1 MSQRMDLQLTRE
13 AFLPHDKMEAKR
25 EGSRG
30 TPCAAD
36 HQIKQPA
43 NGDGCPQCV
52 PTALSTLSPTTAGHI
67 PLSHESFIYTAASRL
82 QLFTKSEK
90 QHPVSGFNAW

>member
-1 MSQRMDLQLTRE
+1 MDLQLRRE
-13 AFLPHDKMEAKR
+13 AFLPYDKIEAKR
-25 EGSRG
+25 EGGRG

-36 HQIKQPA
+36 HQVKQPV
-43 NGDGCPQCV
+43 NEDGCPQCV
-52 PTALSTLSPTTAGHI
+52 PTTISILSPTTAGHI
-67 PLSHESFIYTAASRL
+67 ALSHESFIYTAASRL